1 MCLCMYIYTYVN
13 ININNNRNRN
23 INNNIYELIYGVT
36 SIALSFNSTKEKER
50 KRSYRIESDR
60 GSPYKKKRK

>member
-1 MCLCMYIYTYVN
+1 MDLFYIYIYVN
-13 ININNNRNRN
+13 ININNRNKN
-23 INNNIYELIYGVT
+23 NNNIYELIYGVT

-50 KRSYRIESDR
+50 KRSYRTESDR